1 MLTSA
6 LRANLKICQVLA
18 KPFRQIAKPSAN
30 INKPHDR
37 KKKKIGLPPNLKKMD
52 VTQNLVEEA

>member
-1 MLTSA
+1 MFSCFIKKA
-6 LRANLKICQVLA
+6 ID
-18 KPFRQIAKPSAN
+18 

-37 KKKKIGLPPNLKKMD
+37 KKKIGLPPNLKKMA